1 MRLRYYATL
10 LTGAFAEIV
19 SANLLWLLTDIPLYG
34 VAFWSVLAYFNGIA
48 IVWNLTEPK
57 KRKKKKID
65 GPTIYTLTE
74 HGWERAA

>member
-1 MRLRYYATL
+1 MKIRYYTTF

-34 VAFWSVLAYFNGIA
+34 VAFWSVLAYFNGLA
-48 IVWNLTEPK
+48 ITWKLTEPK